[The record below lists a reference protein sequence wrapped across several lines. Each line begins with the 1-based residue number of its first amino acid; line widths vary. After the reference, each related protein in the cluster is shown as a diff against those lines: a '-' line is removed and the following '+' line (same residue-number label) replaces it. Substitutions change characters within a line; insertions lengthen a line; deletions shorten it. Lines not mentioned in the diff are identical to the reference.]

1 MPRVKSL
8 NDTHGHLLGDK
19 VLRAV
24 AQVIRSCIKGRDIGA
39 RMGGEEFAILLRE
52 TPAQGGA
59 ALAEKI
65 RVAVSKVSIRRVD
78 RNEYVGNVTL
88 SVGVAAAR
96 EGDSFESL
104 LERADTALYASKR
117 GGRNRVSL
125 AD

>member
-1 MPRVKSL
+1 
-8 NDTHGHLLGDK
+8 
-19 VLRAV
+19 
-24 AQVIRSCIKGRDIGA
+24 
-39 RMGGEEFAILLRE
+39 MGGEEFAILLPE